1 MKKILIVDDEP
12 NIVMTL
18 EYTFKKSNYEV
29 FIARDGQE
37 ALDILKTNF
46 PDVIILDI
54 MMPMVDGFATLEQ
67 IRKDAN
73 LQHTKVMFLSAKN
86 KESDIEKGLALG
98 ADAYM
103 TKPFSPSELVARV
116 KAHMARYERLTSSHQ
131 KTNDIIE
138 IRGLKIDKT
147 ARRVWINGEEKA
159 FTTKEFDLLTFLAE
173 NPNHVFTKE
182 ELFREIWDM
191 ESIGDIATVTVHIKK
206 IREKIEV
213 DTANPQY
220 IETIWGVGYRFK
232 V

>member
-54 MMPMVDGFATLEQ
+54 MMPMVDGFATVEQ
-67 IRKDAN
+67 IRKDDN

-103 TKPFSPSELVARV
+103 TKPFSIKKVV
-116 KAHMARYERLTSSHQ
+116 
-131 KTNDIIE
+131 
-138 IRGLKIDKT
+138 
-147 ARRVWINGEEKA
+147 EK
-159 FTTKEFDLLTFLAE
+159 
-173 NPNHVFTKE
+173 VE
-182 ELFREIWDM
+182 ELL
-191 ESIGDIATVTVHIKK
+191 S
-206 IREKIEV
+206 
-213 DTANPQY
+213 
-220 IETIWGVGYRFK
+220 
-232 V
+232 

>member
-73 LQHTKVMFLSAKN
+73 LQHTKVLFLSAKN

-103 TKPFSPSELVARV
+103 TKPFSIKKVV
-116 KAHMARYERLTSSHQ
+116 
-131 KTNDIIE
+131 
-138 IRGLKIDKT
+138 
-147 ARRVWINGEEKA
+147 EK
-159 FTTKEFDLLTFLAE
+159 
-173 NPNHVFTKE
+173 VE
-182 ELFREIWDM
+182 ELL
-191 ESIGDIATVTVHIKK
+191 S
-206 IREKIEV
+206 
-213 DTANPQY
+213 
-220 IETIWGVGYRFK
+220 
-232 V
+232 

>member
-37 ALDILKTNF
+37 ALDILKTNY

-67 IRKDAN
+67 IRKDDN

-103 TKPFSPSELVARV
+103 TKPFSIKKV
-116 KAHMARYERLTSSHQ
+116 
-131 KTNDIIE
+131 IE
-138 IRGLKIDKT
+138 K
-147 ARRVWINGEEKA
+147 V
-159 FTTKEFDLLTFLAE
+159 
-173 NPNHVFTKE
+173 E
-182 ELFREIWDM
+182 ELL
-191 ESIGDIATVTVHIKK
+191 
-206 IREKIEV
+206 
-213 DTANPQY
+213 N
-220 IETIWGVGYRFK
+220 
-232 V
+232 

>member
-54 MMPMVDGFATLEQ
+54 MMPMVDGYATLEQ
-67 IRKDAN
+67 IRKDDN

-103 TKPFSPSELVARV
+103 TKPFSIKKVV
-116 KAHMARYERLTSSHQ
+116 
-131 KTNDIIE
+131 
-138 IRGLKIDKT
+138 
-147 ARRVWINGEEKA
+147 EK
-159 FTTKEFDLLTFLAE
+159 
-173 NPNHVFTKE
+173 VE
-182 ELFREIWDM
+182 ELLL
-191 ESIGDIATVTVHIKK
+191 
-206 IREKIEV
+206 
-213 DTANPQY
+213 
-220 IETIWGVGYRFK
+220 
-232 V
+232 

>member
-98 ADAYM
+98 ADAYL
-103 TKPFSPSELVARV
+103 TKPFSIKKVV
-116 KAHMARYERLTSSHQ
+116 
-131 KTNDIIE
+131 
-138 IRGLKIDKT
+138 
-147 ARRVWINGEEKA
+147 EK
-159 FTTKEFDLLTFLAE
+159 
-173 NPNHVFTKE
+173 VE
-182 ELFREIWDM
+182 ELL
-191 ESIGDIATVTVHIKK
+191 A
-206 IREKIEV
+206 
-213 DTANPQY
+213 
-220 IETIWGVGYRFK
+220 
-232 V
+232 

>member
-86 KESDIEKGLALG
+86 KESDIEKGIALG

-103 TKPFSPSELVARV
+103 TKPFS
-116 KAHMARYERLTSSHQ
+116 
-131 KTNDIIE
+131 
-138 IRGLKIDKT
+138 
-147 ARRVWINGEEKA
+147 
-159 FTTKEFDLLTFLAE
+159 
-173 NPNHVFTKE
+173 
-182 ELFREIWDM
+182 
-191 ESIGDIATVTVHIKK
+191 IKK
-206 IREKIEV
+206 VVEKVEV
-213 DTANPQY
+213 LLL
-220 IETIWGVGYRFK
+220 
-232 V
+232 

>member
-46 PDVIILDI
+46 PDVIILDV

-73 LQHTKVMFLSAKN
+73 LQHTKVLFLSAKN

-103 TKPFSPSELVARV
+103 TKPFSIKKVV
-116 KAHMARYERLTSSHQ
+116 
-131 KTNDIIE
+131 
-138 IRGLKIDKT
+138 
-147 ARRVWINGEEKA
+147 EK
-159 FTTKEFDLLTFLAE
+159 
-173 NPNHVFTKE
+173 VE
-182 ELFREIWDM
+182 ELL
-191 ESIGDIATVTVHIKK
+191 S
-206 IREKIEV
+206 
-213 DTANPQY
+213 
-220 IETIWGVGYRFK
+220 
-232 V
+232 